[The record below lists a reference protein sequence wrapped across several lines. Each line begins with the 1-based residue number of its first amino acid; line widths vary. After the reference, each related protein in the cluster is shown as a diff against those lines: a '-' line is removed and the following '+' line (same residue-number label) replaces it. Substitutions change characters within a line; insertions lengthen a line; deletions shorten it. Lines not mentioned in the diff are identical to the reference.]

1 MATRILA
8 PGGASPH
15 PRNAR
20 TAPRRN
26 FLTACALLAGAASL
40 SQLAAD
46 NDTLK
51 FAAVL
56 SSDQAGELTEQL
68 FAAVAIARNDRG
80 AA

>member
-15 PRNAR
+15 PQNAR

-26 FLTACALLAGAASL
+26 FLTACALSAGAGCL

-46 NDTLK
+46 TDTLK
-51 FAAVL
+51 FAVVL

-68 FAAVAIARNDRG
+68 LAAVAIARNDRG